1 MRGSLPPGCALPS
14 GVPVA
19 PLRSVKLDERVVL
32 ALRAITSRV
41 LASRVLASRVLAGGE
56 MPSGEE
62 RPSGG
67 VRSGALS
74 ALWPSD
80 LRSSP

>member
-41 LASRVLASRVLAGGE
+41 LASRVLAGGE